1 MNGFPFSTQ
10 IYTALLILER
20 SQGLDSVILIRLWS
34 IYAKDIRIRFIEQA
48 LIKLAYNNN
57 HAKSSV
63 WAISG
68 QFNVLPFGEIT
79 AAMGG

>member
-1 MNGFPFSTQ
+1 MAS
-10 IYTALLILER
+10 LLSGEVG
-20 SQGLDSVILIRLWS
+20 SSVNVGLASNRL
-34 IYAKDIRIRFIEQA
+34 DTVENEP

>member
-1 MNGFPFSTQ
+1 MVVCF
-10 IYTALLILER
+10 LIME
-20 SQGLDSVILIRLWS
+20 V
-34 IYAKDIRIRFIEQA
+34 KVVKIEVCFLKMEVEVVKME

>member
-1 MNGFPFSTQ
+1 MLVFKDRKHLHIERVKIILWCPSFVYHYDMITGYPFEKFS
-10 IYTALLILER
+10 ILL
-20 SQGLDSVILIRLWS
+20 S
-34 IYAKDIRIRFIEQA
+34 

>member
-1 MNGFPFSTQ
+1 MSV
-10 IYTALLILER
+10 
-20 SQGLDSVILIRLWS
+20 SVI
-34 IYAKDIRIRFIEQA
+34 RFGKTSVSFNPSVTFLYC